1 MIRILYVE
9 DNQANVF
16 LVKRVARM
24 GNHEVITLADGA
36 EVLAQF
42 DKLKPDLVLMD
53 VQIEGELDGLEVVRR
68 LRQQG
73 HTTPIVAVTA
83 YAMVGDEERCLEAGC
98 DSYMPKPLPIPRLVE
113 LFAHYDKSKNASTSE
128 VVALVKERLGIRDE
142 NEEASTPTQQEENDT

>member
-42 DKLKPDLVLMD
+42 AKLAPDLVLMD
-53 VQIEGELDGLEVVRR
+53 VQIAGDLDGLEVVRR

-73 HTTPIVAVTA
+73 YTTPMIAVTA
-83 YAMVGDEERCLEAGC
+83 YAMVGDEERCLQAGC
-98 DSYMPKPLPIPRLVE
+98 DGYLPKPLPIPRLVE
-113 LFAHYDKSKNASTSE
+113 LFAHYDKHKNTSTSE
-128 VVALVKERLGIRDE
+128 VVALAKERLGLKPDD
-142 NEEASTPTQQEENDT
+142 SQ

>member
-9 DNQANVF
+9 DNQANVL

-73 HTTPIVAVTA
+73 YTTPIIAVTA
-83 YAMVGDEERCLEAGC
+83 YAMVGDEERCLQAGC

-113 LFAHYDKSKNASTSE
+113 MFAHYDKTKSASTSE
-128 VVALVKERLGIRDE
+128 VAALVKEKLGLRDE
-142 NEEASTPTQQEENDT
+142 DAVKGQSAPQEET

>member
-73 HTTPIVAVTA
+73 YTTPIVAVTA
-83 YAMVGDEERCLEAGC
+83 YAMVGDEERCLQAGC

-113 LFAHYDKSKNASTSE
+113 MFAHYDKTKSASTSE
-128 VVALVKERLGIRDE
+128 VAALVKEKLGLRDE
-142 NEEASTPTQQEENDT
+142 DAVKGQSAPQEET